1 MPEHVGPSVE
11 RPTGPGPGTA
21 GRSSAAEPT
30 REQYAARRSARPRA
44 SARLRWSSRERPAGP
59 HLLTMLDGGWTSC
72 GCGSSSASHRA
83 HPAERL
89 RQPLR
94 THRCRARRSASFRR
108 PGLRPAPCA
117 GCAWRPAPLRR
128 AQCRS
133 RSSRVLIRV
142 CRYSS
147 RSCSHASAPA
157 TPLRCREAVVRQQR
171 PRRRDG
177 SRLVVEPP
185 RRGVACASPT
195 DPCKRVQRRRQAGR
209 GALLLLVRRVVA
221 QRCGTSCN

>member
-1 MPEHVGPSVE
+1 
-11 RPTGPGPGTA
+11 
-21 GRSSAAEPT
+21 
-30 REQYAARRSARPRA
+30 
-44 SARLRWSSRERPAGP
+44 
-59 HLLTMLDGGWTSC
+59 MLDGGWTSC
-72 GCGSSSASHRA
+72 GCASSPASQRA

-89 RQPLR
+89 RPPLR
-94 THRCRARRSASFRR
+94 AHRCRARRPASFRR
-108 PGLRPAPCA
+108 PGLRPTPCA
-117 GCAWRPAPLRR
+117 GCAWPPASLRR
-128 AQCRS
+128 AQRRS

-142 CRYSS
+142 CRYWS
-147 RSCSHASAPA
+147 RSCSHAPAPA

-195 DPCKRVQRRRQAGR
+195 DPCERVRRRRQAGR

-221 QRCGTSCN
+221 QRCGTSCNWWQYRTPHRAEQERHVPRPPRSLCRRTCVAGPVFPRQGPGGRLTNPLNGTFVPFASRPSS